1 MNNNIDIP
9 EFLIKNDIIMLDT
22 SFIMDN
28 DFEVFVES
36 IELSLMTI
44 KKKMFVSK
52 AVWAELL
59 RHINGNDKTKQKK
72 AINSITVLSL
82 HRNIFNIDETNVST
96 EQILRAF
103 ADAEFLSH
111 LTLNKAAYSQALLT
125 NDNKLSKDAL
135 NINKFQSCNGK
146 KVSVYH
152 LTQGTLSLY
161 ECNEKIDSKTATSA
175 KDLLNVEEL
184 RSPSSDK
191 NSDTLLTFCRYAGVS
206 IFSASLGFV
215 ISKYGKNLVN
225 TFKSIA

>member
-1 MNNNIDIP
+1 MHCDWRKLEALLSVVIHPIDSID
-9 EFLIKNDIIMLDT
+9 FLVKP
-22 SFIMDN
+22 SF
-28 DFEVFVES
+28 S
-36 IELSLMTI
+36 TI
-44 KKKMFVSK
+44 FVSSF
-52 AVWAELL
+52 VP
-59 RHINGNDKTKQKK
+59 
-72 AINSITVLSL
+72 SL
-82 HRNIFNIDETNVST
+82 YSSSQSKYVST

-161 ECNEKIDSKTATSA
+161 ECNEEMDSKTATSA